1 MPTIGNQ
8 DGVDFEKE
16 ILPIFRQHC
25 FECHGEGN
33 TEGELSLESIS
44 AIRGGG
50 HTGSP
55 LLSSNLGDSEL
66 YLRITS
72 LSDGYRMPKKGD
84 PLPQRDVDRI
94 GRWVQQVAVDTTADS
109 SPARNAALTEVNADD
124 SSANRN
130 GLGVETDSAS
140 SGFAGMQPEQLAVF
154 GVAAVVIL
162 SLLVWMFFKMTEPSS
177 GRRFSH
183 NTGRMASFIATVI
196 GVLSSIG
203 LIALGYFYWR
213 TGELVK
219 ENQKLRNEIRIL
231 NPGPPATINI
241 SAANLPLPPHPMHPP
256 RLGGKYY
263 RGNDERD
270 NTLFNRGFYRTATI
284 DLNLVDSSGNRLEWG
299 DQPGGDVAIEIRI
312 QRAPNATRELFSQR
326 VYDAITVRHYSE
338 TDPTSNRNFKLN
350 IVEHEDLWTVKI
362 PLKAQKQGQ
371 RDQGMVY
378 MMYGF
383 QPANEPG
390 KERAP
395 RPHFGVRYDLNV
407 AAGKITNDSELWMG
421 SLYTLGNRVLIPD
434 DDKIL
439 LDRWFDWRP
448 IPVIEGKGSTD
459 SKLLGI
465 EEHQNQ

>member
-8 DGVDFEKE
+8 ESVDFEKE
-16 ILPIFRQHC
+16 ILPILRQSC

-33 TEGELSLESIS
+33 TEGELSLDSIS
-44 AIRGGG
+44 AIRRGG

-55 LLSSNLGDSEL
+55 LLSSEIGSSEL

-84 PLPQRDVDRI
+84 PLPQRDIDRI
-94 GRWVQQVAVDTTADS
+94 GQWIQQVGVA
-109 SPARNAALTEVNADD
+109 SPATQTGLIQTNTNEAQASRPGLEREAVSAD
-124 SSANRN
+124 
-130 GLGVETDSAS
+130 
-140 SGFAGMQPEQLAVF
+140 SGFAGMQPEQLVVF

-162 SLLVWMFFKMTEPSS
+162 GLLVWMFFKMTEPSE

-183 NTGRMASFIATVI
+183 NTSRFTSLLALVI
-196 GVLSSIG
+196 GVLTSIG
-203 LIALGYFYWR
+203 IIALGYFYWR

-219 ENQKLRNEIRIL
+219 ENQRLRTELRIA
-231 NPGPPATINI
+231 NPGPPATISI
-241 SAANLPLPPHPMHPP
+241 SETNLPMPPHPMHPP

-270 NTLFNRGFYRTATI
+270 NALFNRGFYRTATI
-284 DLNLVDSSGNRLEWG
+284 DLNLVDSSGKRLEWG
-299 DQPGGDVAIEIRI
+299 DASNGDVAIEIRI

-326 VYDAITVRHYSE
+326 VLDAISIRHYSE
-338 TDPTSNRNFKLN
+338 TDPTVNRTLKLN
-350 IVEHEDLWTVKI
+350 VVEHEDLWTVKI
-362 PLKAQKQGQ
+362 PLKAPKRGQ

-383 QPANEPG
+383 QPAFEVG
-390 KERAP
+390 QAREP
-395 RPHFGVRYDLNV
+395 RPHFGVRYDLRV
-407 AAGKITNDSELWMG
+407 AGGKISNDSELWMG

-448 IPVIEGKGSTD
+448 IPVIEGKASTD
-459 SKLLGI
+459 PKLLGT
-465 EEHQNQ
+465 EEHLNQ

>member
-109 SPARNAALTEVNADD
+109 SPARNAALTEVNAND
-124 SSANRN
+124 SNANRN

-183 NTGRMASFIATVI
+183 NTRRMASFIATVI

-284 DLNLVDSSGNRLEWG
+284 DLNLVDSSGL
-299 DQPGGDVAIEIRI
+299 
-312 QRAPNATRELFSQR
+312 
-326 VYDAITVRHYSE
+326 
-338 TDPTSNRNFKLN
+338 
-350 IVEHEDLWTVKI
+350 
-362 PLKAQKQGQ
+362 
-371 RDQGMVY
+371 
-378 MMYGF
+378 
-383 QPANEPG
+383 
-390 KERAP
+390 
-395 RPHFGVRYDLNV
+395 
-407 AAGKITNDSELWMG
+407 
-421 SLYTLGNRVLIPD
+421 SLIH
-434 DDKIL
+434 I
-439 LDRWFDWRP
+439 
-448 IPVIEGKGSTD
+448 
-459 SKLLGI
+459 
-465 EEHQNQ
+465 